1 MRLESS
7 FLMDVW
13 ELMRDLVPAS
23 RRNETAVALIRAFE
37 EYGIDSKD
45 LVDVIDEDDALTAGY
60 KIVFGYEE
68 EEEEILE
75 GFED

>member
-13 ELMRDLVPAS
+13 EVMRDTIPAS
-23 RRNETAVALIRAFE
+23 RRNDSAVALIRAFE

-45 LVDVIDEDDALTAGY
+45 LVDVIDEDDALTAAY
-60 KIVFGYEE
+60 KIVFGFEE
-68 EEEEILE
+68 EEDELLE